1 MYSHLGDDF
10 KRDART
16 IESYLG
22 YLEKSYLL
30 RKLAVFSTNKLTSQK
45 KLKKFYPT
53 YSAFSWMQRQSPI
66 DDKSLIG
73 HLIEGLVAQVTQ
85 SIFFLKPTQQEEIDI
100 MVRKENTFIPV
111 EVKFRNNITDRMIQK
126 CIRLITKMNLS
137 KGYMIT
143 QNERKTIKNETVT
156 LQLIP
161 LAELLLRESS
171 LFSGDL

>member
-1 MYSHLGDDF
+1 
-10 KRDART
+10 
-16 IESYLG
+16 
-22 YLEKSYLL
+22 
-30 RKLAVFSTNKLTSQK
+30 
-45 KLKKFYPT
+45 
-53 YSAFSWMQRQSPI
+53 MQRQSPI